1 MNGFINA
8 RKDELASKCTNKRRR
23 NKWMNEWMNKVKK
36 SYKAT
41 RKEYLLSL
49 ADVVLSL
56 KIPRDK
62 LVKEKVIFE
71 AHLTRLDNT

>member
-1 MNGFINA
+1 
-8 RKDELASKCTNKRRR
+8 
-23 NKWMNEWMNKVKK
+23 MNEWMNKVNK